1 MLAQLPL
8 LFPRVALSSVVPMA
22 ALAPSPLD
30 GHLRGRGP
38 VLAAS
43 DVAPPPEPDVCSLR
57 GTAAPILAELRA
69 RFHVSKLV
77 ASGLPT
83 GLPAFE
89 DWLGSWPRPGLT
101 EVTGAPGAG
110 RLAPL
115 LPALRNLQTRGERI
129 LLVDAAGNVQVRALP
144 GLENVLVVR
153 AGLARAAWVAE
164 QAARS
169 GALAAVVLVDAPP
182 LGARVGVRLGRA
194 AEAGHCTVFVV
205 GERTEPA
212 VGFACRVRVEGW
224 GPPTAEGVD
233 VLRVHCG
240 HHRRG
245 RGGERRAVVLD
256 ACEGVQARWVAA

>member
-8 LFPRVALSSVVPMA
+8 LFPRAVVSSSAPIALLPSSLFGAEGGPP
-22 ALAPSPLD
+22 PSPD
-30 GHLRGRGP
+30 ARSQRCAAATP
-38 VLAAS
+38 V
-43 DVAPPPEPDVCSLR
+43 
-57 GTAAPILAELRA
+57 LAELRA

-77 ASGLPT
+77 TSGLPT
-83 GLPAFE
+83 GLPALE
-89 DWLGSWPRPGLT
+89 DWLGNWPRPGLT

-115 LPALRNLQTRGERI
+115 LPALRGAQARGERL
-129 LLVDAAGNVQVRALP
+129 LLVDAVGNLQAQSLS

-194 AEAGHCTVFVV
+194 AEAGHCAVFVV
-205 GERTEPA
+205 GERAEPG
-212 VGFACRVRVEGW
+212 VGFACRVQVEGW
-224 GPPTAEGVD
+224 GALTVAGTGD

-245 RGGERRAVVLD
+245 RGGERRALLLD
-256 ACEGVQARWVAA
+256 AGGMRARAAA